1 MKDVSGIGTLMLF
14 VGGVNLSIVVHAWTF
29 GTFIPINLLN
39 IAVVP
44 LMLYS
49 GIRAWRRVVDEA
61 RAEERQ
67 QYGYDQER

>member
-1 MKDVSGIGTLMLF
+1 MKDVSGFGTLMLF
-14 VGGVNLSIVVHAWTF
+14 VGGVNLSIAEQAWAF

-44 LMLYS
+44 LMLYT

-61 RAEERQ
+61 RYEERH
-67 QYGYDQER
+67 QYE